1 MFYLK
6 KKRVSIIILTI
17 LFLICK
23 GSAKIFFSK
32 GAFASNNT
40 ALSKNLHG
48 ASSTGD
54 IPVIINDRVLFY
66 IRYYTKSGRKYFA
79 SALNRSYRYKEIM
92 QGILMQFNLPKDLF
106 YLAFIESN
114 FDNHAYSRSHAC
126 GPWQLIAETAIQY
139 GIRIDHWVDERKDPV
154 LSTKAAAKYLS
165 DLYKRFGCW
174 YLTAAAYN
182 AGGGTIKRLIK
193 KYNTND
199 WWILSKR
206 ARELKRET
214 KDYVP
219 KWIATI
225 IIAKNPERY
234 GFSPP
239 KTTPLRYDVIKTNTI
254 LDLEKVAHLC
264 KISLKE
270 IKRLNPALKRIYTPP
285 YPYFLRIPE
294 GKKESLL
301 ASLKRQPRLKI
312 DHFYYYRVR
321 PRDTL
326 WDIARHYRSS
336 IPLIAR
342 LNNLSP
348 PYLIRPGQML
358 LVPRLKRK

>member
-1 MFYLK
+1 
-6 KKRVSIIILTI
+6 
-17 LFLICK
+17 
-23 GSAKIFFSK
+23 
-32 GAFASNNT
+32 
-40 ALSKNLHG
+40 
-48 ASSTGD
+48 
-54 IPVIINDRVLFY
+54 
-66 IRYYTKSGRKYFA
+66 
-79 SALNRSYRYKEIM
+79 
-92 QGILMQFNLPKDLF
+92 
-106 YLAFIESN
+106 
-114 FDNHAYSRSHAC
+114 
-126 GPWQLIAETAIQY
+126 
-139 GIRIDHWVDERKDPV
+139 
-154 LSTKAAAKYLS
+154 
-165 DLYKRFGCW
+165 
-174 YLTAAAYN
+174 
-182 AGGGTIKRLIK
+182 LIK

-199 WWILSKR
+199 WWLLSKR

-336 IPLIAR
+336 IALIAR